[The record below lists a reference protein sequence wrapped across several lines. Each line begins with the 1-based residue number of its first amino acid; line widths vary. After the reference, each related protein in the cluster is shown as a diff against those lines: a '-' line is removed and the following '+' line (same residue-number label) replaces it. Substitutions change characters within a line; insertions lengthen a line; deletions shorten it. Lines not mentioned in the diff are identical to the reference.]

1 MTRKPPPP
9 FILIPD
15 LVSHDTMR
23 ALEQL
28 IDGVRRRE
36 VIGIAYAAALKRR
49 AYIVNSTGECYRNPT
64 WSRGLIAALD
74 DQLAVR
80 IRGGND

>member
-1 MTRKPPPP
+1 MSKLRPP

-15 LVSHDTMR
+15 YVSHDTLR

-28 IDGVRRRE
+28 GDGVRRGE

-49 AYIVNSTGECYRNPT
+49 AYIVNACGECHRNPT
-64 WSRGLIAALD
+64 WTRGLIAALD
-74 DQLAVR
+74 DQLAGR